1 MVTLIEIMEDMKGKY
16 RENRVEANNKEQAQS
31 IIFAVPINNKLP
43 WFIVTEAPPDYIK
56 DKKLGK
62 NPYHRYYSVQYLDWR
77 INQKRPHCQVIES
90 IGEAGNLEAESFRIL
105 RSHEICPDKYGDD
118 EGGTHVHECL
128 KVFKSDQKN
137 NEWQIP
143 KAELD
148 QRLDLRSKRIFT
160 IDPITAK
167 DMDDAL
173 SLDGPFEN
181 N

>member
-1 MVTLIEIMEDMKGKY
+1 MVTMIEIMEEMKLRN
-16 RENRVEANNKEQAQS
+16 RENRQDSNNKEQGQS

-43 WFIVTEAPPDYIK
+43 WFIVTEAPPEYIQ
-56 DKKLGK
+56 DKKQGK

-105 RSHEICPDKYGDD
+105 RSHEICADKYGDD
-118 EGGTHVHECL
+118 EGGRHVHECL
-128 KVFKSDQKN
+128 KVFKNDSNN

-148 QRLDLRSKRIFT
+148 
-160 IDPITAK
+160 
-167 DMDDAL
+167 
-173 SLDGPFEN
+173 
-181 N
+181 